1 MQAKTVRMVMEN
13 ANPGM
18 FLVFSRVDE
27 NGRKVVTFTARIL
40 SRIRDKE
47 TDDMKLEVVDNK
59 GTKRTFLVNKYLET
73 HNEENQAVAVLKTQ
87 PYWW

>member
-18 FLVFSRVDE
+18 FLIFSRTED
-27 NGRKVVTFTARIL
+27 GRKVITFAARIL
-40 SRIRDKE
+40 TRIRDKI

-59 GTKRTFLVNKYLET
+59 GAKRTFLVNKYLET
-73 HNEENQAVAVLKTQ
+73 HNEETHAVAVLKTQ

>member
-18 FLVFSRVDE
+18 FIVFSRMED
-27 NGRKVVTFTARIL
+27 GRKVITFAARIL
-40 SRIRDKE
+40 TRIRDKI

>member
-1 MQAKTVRMVMEN
+1 MEAKTVRMVMEN

-18 FLVFSRVDE
+18 FLVFSRME
-27 NGRKVVTFTARIL
+27 NGQKVVTFTARIL

-47 TDDMKLEVVDNK
+47 TDDMKLEVVDTK
-59 GTKRTFLVNKYLET
+59 GTKRTFKVNKYLET
-73 HNEENQAVAVLKTQ
+73 HNEETHAVAVLKTQ